1 MCKSLEANKHT
12 DPSRTLNLKRMTNV
26 LLMHHTIK
34 RLPYR
39 HLELSGS
46 SKVLVRANFF
56 VWRHSLH
63 NTALMIL
70 HMNTTTTLM
79 ILHIYSC
86 QYQRLICEHPFSV
99 LKWGSIIRKKNQISK
114 PQVDIKSGCSHIN
127 CRYYESKSTTHF
139 TNLFLWTGKFRWR
152 IPLLF

>member
-12 DPSRTLNLKRMTNV
+12 DPSRTLNLKRMTSV
-26 LLMHHTIK
+26 LLMHHTIQ

-56 VWRHSLH
+56 CDVTQVGRGIYKKNTHVILVKQGWFISAPENRAHTLH

-70 HMNTTTTLM
+70 HMNTTITLM

-99 LKWGSIIRKKNQISK
+99 LKWGSIIRKK
-114 PQVDIKSGCSHIN
+114 IKLV
-127 CRYYESKSTTHF
+127 
-139 TNLFLWTGKFRWR
+139 NLK
-152 IPLLF
+152 